1 MGHLHCG
8 HQNAAGA
15 DMTQI
20 LTFEQAR
27 ALVEEGDLIG
37 VRSKDGLVSALT
49 RFFTRDVYT
58 HTGIVR

>member
-1 MGHLHCG
+1 
-8 HQNAAGA
+8 
-15 DMTQI
+15 MTQI

-49 RFFTRDVYT
+49 RFFTRDVYA
-58 HTGIVR
+58 HTGIVGWMANPG